1 MTLDRV
7 AIIGAGRVGLTL
19 ARALIRSGTIVNVFG
34 REEPTVDQADLVLI
48 AVPDDAIGDVATR
61 LARAGTITGRH
72 IVLHTSGLRDR
83 SALAALE
90 PTGAA
95 LGSWH
100 PLQTFAMPT
109 DDLDVLVGIAAV
121 IEGDGRALEAGR
133 ALAER
138 LGLQPIVEI
147 TAAGKPAYHAAA
159 VFASN
164 YLVVLA
170 EIARHLGIEAGAG
183 AASAEMFRPLMQR
196 TLSNYSHVGVASLT
210 GPIKRGDAGTV
221 ERHLA
226 VLTGDQRTL
235 YLALGRE
242 ALRLARQ
249 AGLEPAMAT
258 AIERLLT
265 AG

>member
-1 MTLDRV
+1 MTLDRL

-19 ARALIRSGTIVNVFG
+19 ARALMRSGSTVNVFG
-34 REEPTVDQADLVLI
+34 REEPRVDQSDLVLI
-48 AVPDDAIGDVATR
+48 AVPDDSIGDVAAA
-61 LARAGTITGRH
+61 LARSGMITDRH
-72 IVLHTSGLRDR
+72 VVLHTSGLRDR
-83 SALAALE
+83 TALAALE

-121 IEGDGRALEAGR
+121 IEGDARALEAGR
-133 ALAER
+133 ALAGR
-138 LGLQPIVEI
+138 LGLRPIVEI

-164 YLVVLA
+164 YLVTLA
-170 EIARHLGIEAGAG
+170 EIARHLGIESGAG
-183 AASAEMFRPLMQR
+183 AASAKMFLPLMQQ
-196 TLSNYSHVGVASLT
+196 TLSNYAQVGAASLT
-210 GPIKRGDAGTV
+210 GPIQRGDVGTV

-226 VLTGDQRTL
+226 VLTGDERTS

-242 ALRLARQ
+242 ALRLAVK
-249 AGLEPAMAT
+249 AGLEPAKA
-258 AIERLLT
+258 AAVERLLT
-265 AG
+265 GE